1 MDWNFDGK
9 HDYKDD
15 AIYNNVI
22 SNDNEN
28 KSGHPIHTNQTNNNY
43 KCNSTNETKGGSGK
57 VLFWILVVVVL
68 FFIGKCA

>member
-22 SNDNEN
+22 SNDNED
-28 KSGHPIHTNQTNNNY
+28 KSVHPIHANQTNNNY
-43 KCNSTNETKGGSGK
+43 KYHSTIETKGTLGK
-57 VLFWILVVVVL
+57 VVFWILLVVVL
-68 FFIGKCA
+68 AFIGKCA